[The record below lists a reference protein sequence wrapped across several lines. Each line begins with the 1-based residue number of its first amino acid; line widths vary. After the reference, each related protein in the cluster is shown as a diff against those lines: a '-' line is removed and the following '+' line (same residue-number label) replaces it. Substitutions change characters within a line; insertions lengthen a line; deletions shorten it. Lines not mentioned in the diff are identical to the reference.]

1 MNKTRVTLLFVLMAI
16 AVGGIMLIQV
26 FWVQNALR
34 MQNEQFSRQVQMGLK
49 KVVTQLTDPMIDTT
63 NNYMRYCNRLNNYE
77 WINVNDLIQSN
88 HLQRLLAEEMAAIG
102 KELRYE
108 YGVYKSGND
117 TLLKVSNK
125 DFAAQIKHSPHTT
138 SLVCLQRSDGYML
151 AVFFPDQKSF
161 VSNQVMLWV
170 VLLWA
175 LILLMIGASYA
186 IIASFRKEKDL
197 SRMKSDFVNNMTH
210 ELKTPLASI
219 SLAADMLIKPEVSK
233 ESCQVQRYAKIISD
247 ENSRLKNRVEQV
259 LHITLVE
266 RGEFKLQKRLVDVNK
281 IMEESIKPFRLLVRH
296 QKGKFITKFA
306 NEKLMINADP
316 EHLENII
323 SNLIDN
329 AIKYSIGAPEV
340 TLETKSNGSGVVI
353 AVEDKGIG
361 ISSEHQKN
369 VFKRFY
375 RVPTGDKHDTKGF
388 GLGLFYVK
396 SIAEAHQGQV
406 HLKSQPGIGSRFEI
420 LLPFGNDKKT

>member
-1 MNKTRVTLLFVLMAI
+1 MNKTRVTLMFVLMAV
-16 AVGGIMLIQV
+16 AVGGIMIIQV
-26 FWVQNALR
+26 FWVQNALK
-34 MQNEQFSRQVQMGLK
+34 MQNEQFGRQVQMGLK
-49 KVVTQLTDPMIDTT
+49 KVVAQLTDPAIDTC
-63 NNYMRYCNRLNNYE
+63 NKYLRYCNRLNNYE
-77 WINVNDLIQSN
+77 WVNVNDLIESN
-88 HLQRLLAEEMAAIG
+88 HLLRLLTEEMATIA
-102 KELRYE
+102 KALNFE
-108 YGVYKSGND
+108 YGIFKSGCD
-117 TLLKVSNK
+117 TLLKSSNQ
-125 DFAAQIKHSPHTT
+125 AYSRQIAHSPHST
-138 SLVCLQRSDGYML
+138 SLVCLQRNDGYML

-161 VSNQVMLWV
+161 VSSQVMIWV
-170 VLLWA
+170 VLLWV
-175 LILLMIGASYA
+175 LILVMIGASYS
-186 IIASFRKEKDL
+186 IIASFKKEKNL
-197 SRMKSDFVNNMTH
+197 SQMKTDFVNNMTH

-219 SLAADMLIKPEVSK
+219 SLAADMLANPEISK

-266 RGEFKLQKRLVDVNK
+266 KGEFKLHKQMIDINK
-281 IMEESIKPFRLLVRH
+281 IVEESIRPFRLLVRH
-296 QKGKFITKFA
+296 QKGKFIRKFA

-329 AIKYSIGAPEV
+329 AIKYSIGTPEI
-340 TLETKSNGSGVVI
+340 TLETKLNGSGVTI

-361 ISSEHQKN
+361 ISPEHQKN

-396 SIAEAHQGQV
+396 SIVEAHHGQIR
-406 HLKSQPGIGSRFEI
+406 LTSQPGAGSRFE
-420 LLPFGNDKKT
+420 LVLPFGNDIKL